1 LRKGGE
7 YLRDN
12 HLAHGRGIALAI
24 LVLALVALLP
34 LSASAKVTG
43 ECANCHTMHNSQDG
57 APVALSGATWE
68 ASGVL
73 NGTADSDPNG
83 HLLVTDCVG
92 CHSSASS
99 QTIVSAGSSDVP
111 IVYNHVQPTDPLAG
125 GNFYWVAQGDDTK
138 GHNVYGISGQDSNI
152 SVAEGAPGQDG
163 ISCGGAGSC
172 HSTLAAPP
180 NPGAGPGSSGNWNRG
195 GCQGCH
201 VFTYHHV
208 DNAAYR
214 FLKGHGGGSL
224 PADLDATNR
233 RNISVYTDYVQG
245 VEDSDWEQ
253 TASTTDHN
261 WYKGSTTVYASDG
274 YGLTV
279 QQTITSFC
287 SGCHYGFHGP
297 TGIDPITPSLGMGP
311 MGGPW
316 VRHPVDIA
324 LPTTGEFATYANNPK
339 TNYSVE
345 TPIGWETLPTDSSGT
360 GAAGPVVMCLSCH
373 RPHGSDQ
380 PDLMRFDYSTMLA
393 GEGGSGGCF
402 NCHTAEN

>member
-1 LRKGGE
+1 M
-7 YLRDN
+7 RDN

-152 SVAEGAPGQDG
+152 SITEGAPGRDG
-163 ISCGGAGSC
+163 NGCTGTGAC
-172 HSTLAAPP
+172 HQTLAAPP
-180 NPGAGPGSSGNWNRG
+180 DPSAPAPGGTGNWNRG

-233 RNISVYTDYVQG
+233 RNITSYPDYVTG
-245 VEDSDWEQ
+245 VADRDWEQ

-287 SGCHYGFHGP
+287 SGCHYGFQGP
-297 TGIDPITPSLGMGP
+297 TGI
-311 MGGPW
+311 
-316 VRHPVDIA
+316 
-324 LPTTGEFATYANNPK
+324 
-339 TNYSVE
+339 
-345 TPIGWETLPTDSSGT
+345 
-360 GAAGPVVMCLSCH
+360 
-373 RPHGSDQ
+373 
-380 PDLMRFDYSTMLA
+380 
-393 GEGGSGGCF
+393 
-402 NCHTAEN
+402 